1 MRAVGEVPAPASH
14 EPHGQPTYRVRLDWG
29 PSGAAAV
36 AAGADVAVVVD
47 VLSFTTTLTVA
58 LERGVTVFPYRWQD
72 DGAAAYAAARDAV
85 LAVGRFE
92 AAGRGGDPDVTLSPA
107 AMARVAGV
115 ERVVLPSPNGSTICF
130 ELAARGLEVVGAS
143 LRNAA
148 AVGRWLAP
156 RVAAGATVAVVA
168 AGERWPDG
176 SLRPCA
182 EDLWGAGAVLAG
194 LIAAPAG
201 EPDAGLGA
209 GLGAGLRADLDAGLG
224 LDLSPEARLALR
236 AYEAVRPTLAE
247 DLLACAGGREL
258 AAGGFA
264 DDVRVAGRLDASTV
278 VPALDGEAFRPAA
291 RGA

>member
-1 MRAVGEVPAPASH
+1 M
-14 EPHGQPTYRVRLDWG
+14 
-29 PSGAAAV
+29 

-58 LERGVTVFPYRWQD
+58 LERGITVFPYRWQD

-92 AAGRGGDPDVTLSPA
+92 AAGRRGEPGVTLSPA
-107 AMARVAGV
+107 AMTRVAGV

-130 ELAARGLEVVGAS
+130 DLAARGLEVVGAS

-148 AVGRWLAP
+148 SVGRWLAP
-156 RVAAGATVAVVA
+156 RAAAGATVAVVA

-194 LIAAPAG
+194 LTAALAR
-201 EPDAGLGA
+201 EPDAEA
-209 GLGAGLRADLDAGLG
+209 GP
-224 LDLSPEARLALR
+224 DLSPEARLAVR
-236 AYEAVRPTLAE
+236 AYEAVRLTLAE

-264 DDVRVAGRLDASTV
+264 DDVHVAAELDASAV
-278 VPALDGEAFRPAA
+278 VPVLDGDAFRP
-291 RGA
+291 GAPGA